1 MVMTIGARSM
11 TDLAHSSAQAGT
23 TISGGNEESPRYSL
37 GNIVTFRLHDG
48 RLVTGEISTVNQEA
62 SEPQYH
68 VRIEHDSMYSSGY
81 WVWEQEVV
89 SQGVQ
94 LPLFPPDV
102 DVL

>member
-1 MVMTIGARSM
+1 MTIRARS
-11 TDLAHSSAQAGT
+11 TTGPAPSSAQAGT
-23 TISGGNEESPRYSL
+23 TIPGGNEESPRYGL
-37 GNIVTFRLHDG
+37 GNIITFRLHDG
-48 RLVTGEISTVNQEA
+48 RLVTGEISTMNQDA

-94 LPLFPPDV
+94 LSLFPPDA